1 MKYTL
6 YLVPLLLF
14 LFSCS
19 EIKEDTQNPF
29 VNDNGSKN
37 DDQMQIKTVNSKD
50 SSGFE
55 FQVNYLEFDTLVYST
70 NYIYVG
76 NNNDPNYGNLSL
88 YSAIRLVPYNNDYN
102 SNYEIED
109 VKKILGAH
117 LKLYGY
123 SNSFD
128 KDSSKTLDIQ
138 LLELSKLTSFS
149 TLTLK
154 MVPETNPVPVGDTSF
169 SNNVRGYFNIP
180 ITDTNFV
187 RKVLKYNS
195 KSSTSTD
202 YDNNIFG
209 FLIKANN
216 TFTSKTQGFYG
227 YGSSYEPTMV
237 FDIIV
242 EKDGVQDTI
251 VADFTIE
258 ASNQL
263 SSFVKLGDWNLNT
276 PQSKDKVK
284 IVNFSGI
291 RAKIS
296 FNTKKIIPTTAS
308 IYSGTFSISADTLI
322 SSWSNSNLLRWY
334 GSTSTNGFVSP
345 TDTRGLSDGSYKFY
359 INSWIQFWSLN
370 DINNGFLLV
379 SPYESTSVENFTLN
393 LNSIDPLKKANLE
406 IIYSERPVKK

>member
-6 YLVPLLLF
+6 YLVPLLLII
-14 LFSCS
+14 FSCS
-19 EIKEDTQNPF
+19 EIKEEPQNPLLSGDES
-29 VNDNGSKN
+29 NN
-37 DDQMQIKTVNSKD
+37 DDLMQIKTVNSKD
-50 SSGFE
+50 TSGFE

-102 SNYEIED
+102 TNYEIEN

-117 LKLYGY
+117 LNLYGY

-138 LLELSKLTSFS
+138 LLELSKSTSFS

-180 ITDTNFV
+180 ITDTNYV
-187 RKVLKYNS
+187 RKVLTYNS
-195 KSSTSTD
+195 KSSTSAD
-202 YDNNIFG
+202 YNNNIFG

-227 YGSSYEPTMV
+227 YGTSYEPTMV

-263 SSFVKLGDWNLNT
+263 SSFVKLGDWNLND

-284 IVNFSGI
+284 VVNFSGI

-296 FNTKKIIPTTAS
+296 FPTKKIIPANAS
-308 IYSGTFSISADTLI
+308 IYSASFSISADTLI

-334 GSTSTNGFVSP
+334 GSTSVNGFVSP
-345 TDTRGLSDGSYKFY
+345 FDTRSLSDGNYKFY
-359 INSWIQFWSLN
+359 INSWVQFWSLN
-370 DINNGFLLV
+370 DTNNGFFLV
-379 SPYESTSVENFTLN
+379 SPYESSSVENFTLN
-393 LNSIDPLKKANLE
+393 LNSVDPLKKANLE